1 MGMTTDVDTPND
13 SLMIAAALRS
23 VQSEHSFQLVSE
35 RGAERFSY
43 TIGIMD
49 SPWLPSGHPTG
60 K

>member
-1 MGMTTDVDTPND
+1 MGMTSDVDTPND
-13 SLMIAAALRS
+13 NLMISATLRS
-23 VQSEHSFQLVSE
+23 VQSGHSVQIESE

-43 TIGIMD
+43 TTGIMD

>member
-1 MGMTTDVDTPND
+1 MCMTADVDTPND

-23 VQSEHSFQLVSE
+23 VQSGHSFQIESE

-43 TIGIMD
+43 IIGIMD
-49 SPWLPSGHPTG
+49 STWLPSGHATG